1 MQYTKTKQTKKKV
14 RTHRICKKCDKKR
27 QIKFYEKPTTLICKD
42 CKRKAKRLKRQ
53 SSKSYITKK
62 LDDKWSLEVKERAGF
77 KCEYCQN
84 EHKPLNSHH
93 IFSRSNKAVRHDLD
107 NGICLCVG
115 HHTFSSKFSAHK
127 TPAEFIEWIKE
138 YRGLDWYE
146 RLRAKAR
153 RVKKNDPSTN
163 E

>member
-1 MQYTKTKQTKKKV
+1 MKYTKTGQTKKTT
-14 RTHRICKKCDKKR
+14 RIHRVCLGCKTKR
-27 QIKFYEKPTTLICKD
+27 LIKFYEKPTSLKCDD
-42 CKRKAKRLKRQ
+42 CKRKSKRLKKQ
-53 SSKSYITKK
+53 SSKSYIERKK
-62 LDDKWSLEVKERAGF
+62 DKVWSKFVKDNADN
-77 KCEYCQN
+77 KCEYCGN
-84 EHKPLNSHH
+84 DNKMLNSHH
-93 IFSRSNKAVRHDLD
+93 IFSRSNKQVRHDLD

-153 RVKKNDPSTN
+153 KVK
-163 E
+163 